1 MVTLLRKI
9 RHQLLQENRFSRY
22 LLYAIGE
29 IFLVVVGI
37 LIALQINNWNE
48 EKKARKYELKM
59 LQELQSVLNR
69 DREYF
74 NSQINRLTE
83 KEKSANRLIQAI
95 EAKEE
100 NLDTLNKYLQGL
112 RYEILFQYNS
122 GPYESIQSGGLDK
135 ISNDSIRSKM
145 TGLYEF
151 LIPRSEKVLD
161 QLKSSELLE
170 SQLLEQ
176 ITRRNIMDLPSG
188 GRVIRG
194 KIMDSK
200 VIYGDEFLH
209 LVQINKNSTF
219 VAKSQMER
227 LVPHMDSLLNLLKV
241 EVGN

>member
-29 IFLVVVGI
+29 IFLVVIGI

-227 LVPHMDSLLNLLKV
+227 LVPHIDSLLNLLKV